1 MIVYF
6 VFRGAWW
13 CIKFGEFNQQTWS
26 FTIKIGDPMFNG
38 SMVGFGVEEI
48 YDNLCA
54 GNSRKSWYNCP
65 RISKLAKAAQS
76 KKHFPTISDGTMMD
90 EVCQKRERERERK
103 RIIKRNPANGQLKR
117 RLKRIEWR
125 TSSSDGLNEAQ
136 GLSYHECP
144 PLSPTSCPR

>member
-1 MIVYF
+1 
-6 VFRGAWW
+6 
-13 CIKFGEFNQQTWS
+13 
-26 FTIKIGDPMFNG
+26 MFNG

-90 EVCQKRERERERK
+90 EVCQKREREGEKENNKTKPSK
-103 RIIKRNPANGQLKR
+103 RPAQTTAEKDRMENFQFRWAQRGPGAVLPRMPPTIPHFMSKVDR
-117 RLKRIEWR
+117 SGRLWK
-125 TSSSDGLNEAQ
+125 N
-136 GLSYHECP
+136 
-144 PLSPTSCPR
+144 